1 MKKLHTGS
9 PVREYSSVDSN
20 MPLEHTRESAAL
32 RICWSAE
39 MQGTSDICGAIQ
51 VLTYKK
57 N

>member
-51 VLTYKK
+51 VLT
-57 N
+57 